1 MRSRMLRVC
10 SRMSL
15 PSSPVTGCRSV
26 WPETKTRLPNRVAG
40 DRLGFGF
47 AASGLMISF
56 LGMAALLPWCALVA
70 GDYNAAPEGSTNGQG
85 HPDRGDEHRP
95 GRRGRVPRLVRHRAP
110 AGAAARARFSLVPA
124 LDRGAGRPGLRGDL
138 RPPGA
143 LRDDEPGLPGHRRR
157 EPVAVVQARHRPGR
171 APHALRGRADPAGR
185 PAAARQRR
193 RAVAQRDERRARGRS
208 RVQRVVRQGA
218 RPRPRRRPGRALR
231 APLPW
236 NRQSPVRGPLS
247 PRHAGGGGVRGV
259 EEGARERLVEPA
271 GAAVPRSPA
280 PRPAT
285 LRARP
290 LRGGVMIP
298 VIDLGPY
305 LAARPG
311 AFGATAR
318 ELGQALEDVGFF
330 VIVNHG
336 VPPPL
341 IDRTFAEARRF
352 HAQPMEAKLALRMN
366 EHNNGY
372 MMLGRYAVWTSEV
385 NANDKPDLNEAF
397 FVKRERGPDDPL
409 VRAGR
414 RFAGPNQWPAD
425 LPGFREAVLAYTDT
439 VDALGR
445 ALLPLC
451 ATALELPPDTFDG
464 AFAESQFSFRL
475 THYPPVA
482 AEPNQFAI
490 APHTDANF
498 MTFLAQSEVP
508 GLQVR
513 LPDATWADVPY
524 VPGSF
529 AVNSGDTLR
538 RWTNDRFKSTP
549 HRALPPVG
557 RPRYAIPYF
566 MGPHLDTEIAC
577 LPTCQ
582 GPGNP
587 PRHPPI
593 TYAAYLDWWYDA
605 NYNASRQRDV
615 VASDQRDVAA
625 ARQRDVA

>member
-1 MRSRMLRVC
+1 
-10 SRMSL
+10 
-15 PSSPVTGCRSV
+15 
-26 WPETKTRLPNRVAG
+26 
-40 DRLGFGF
+40 
-47 AASGLMISF
+47 
-56 LGMAALLPWCALVA
+56 
-70 GDYNAAPEGSTNGQG
+70 
-85 HPDRGDEHRP
+85 
-95 GRRGRVPRLVRHRAP
+95 
-110 AGAAARARFSLVPA
+110 
-124 LDRGAGRPGLRGDL
+124 
-138 RPPGA
+138 
-143 LRDDEPGLPGHRRR
+143 
-157 EPVAVVQARHRPGR
+157 
-171 APHALRGRADPAGR
+171 
-185 PAAARQRR
+185 
-193 RAVAQRDERRARGRS
+193 
-208 RVQRVVRQGA
+208 
-218 RPRPRRRPGRALR
+218 
-231 APLPW
+231 
-236 NRQSPVRGPLS
+236 
-247 PRHAGGGGVRGV
+247 
-259 EEGARERLVEPA
+259 
-271 GAAVPRSPA
+271 
-280 PRPAT
+280 
-285 LRARP
+285 
-290 LRGGVMIP
+290 MIP
-298 VIDLGPY
+298 VIDLAPDFAKRP
-305 LAARPG
+305 AAR
-311 AFGATAR
+311 AATAA
-318 ELGQALEDVGFF
+318 ELGRALQDVGFF

-336 VPPPL
+336 IPQTL
-341 IDRTFAEARRF
+341 IDAAFAEARRF

-372 MMLGRYAVWTSEV
+372 MMLGRYAVWTSDV

-397 FVKRERGPDDPL
+397 FVKRERASDDPL

-414 RFAGPNQWPAD
+414 RFAGPNQWPAN
-425 LPGFREAVLAYTDT
+425 LPGFRETVLAYTDA

-445 ALLPLC
+445 RLLPLC
-451 ATALELPPDTFDG
+451 AMAIDLPPDTFDG

-529 AVNSGDTLR
+529 AVNSGDMLR

-582 GPGNP
+582 APGNP
-587 PRHPPI
+587 PRYPPI

-605 NYNASRQRDV
+605 NYNA
-615 VASDQRDVAA
+615 